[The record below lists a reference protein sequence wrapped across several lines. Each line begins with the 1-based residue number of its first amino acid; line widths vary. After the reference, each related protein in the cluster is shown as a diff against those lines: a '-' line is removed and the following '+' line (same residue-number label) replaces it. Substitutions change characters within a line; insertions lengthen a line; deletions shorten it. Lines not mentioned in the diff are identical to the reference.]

1 VLSTL
6 NKIVFSMK
14 KISSIIFSIF
24 ASVVF
29 AVQAV
34 ASDAVACMGKVVP
47 GDRIAKLTANSPAG
61 SQVVIKQIFVKKG
74 DFVEAGAPIAILSGI
89 DKAKASLE
97 RAEAVLS
104 AVKTASAI
112 RIQQQKNLVEDMK
125 GSFNQNKRIL
135 DEKDPPRRER
145 EELEYEQESLA
156 RKISQAEGMLKLVE
170 ANEANVV
177 AEARAVVE
185 ESKKHYAEF
194 TLYSPISGEIIE
206 LHTERGEAVG
216 MEGVCEIANTRN
228 MFVDAEVYIADIA
241 KIKEGDKAEITS
253 DALKG
258 KTFAGTVVQISGY
271 VKSNKL
277 FSSDPSD
284 YSNTRVVIAKIKLN
298 NSAEF
303 QNLIG
308 SQVGVRI
315 LLNK

>member
-1 VLSTL
+1 
-6 NKIVFSMK
+6 M
-14 KISSIIFSIF
+14 
-24 ASVVF
+24 
-29 AVQAV
+29 
-34 ASDAVACMGKVVP
+34 
-47 GDRIAKLTANSPAG
+47 
-61 SQVVIKQIFVKKG
+61 
-74 DFVEAGAPIAILSGI
+74 
-89 DKAKASLE
+89 
-97 RAEAVLS
+97 
-104 AVKTASAI
+104 
-112 RIQQQKNLVEDMK
+112 
-125 GSFNQNKRIL
+125 

-185 ESKKHYAEF
+185 ESKKHYAEY

-298 NSAEF
+298 DSAEF

>member
-1 VLSTL
+1 
-6 NKIVFSMK
+6 MK
-14 KISSIIFSIF
+14 KTFSFVVLPIV
-24 ASVVF
+24 ASAVF

-47 GDRIAKLTANSPAG
+47 GDRIAKLTANSPTGA
-61 SQVVIKQIFVKKG
+61 QVVIKQIFVKKG
-74 DFVEAGAPIAILSGI
+74 DFVEVGKPIAILCGI

-97 RAEAVLS
+97 RSEAVLE

-112 RIQQQKNLVEDMK
+112 RIQQQKNLIDDMK
-125 GSFNQNKRIL
+125 GSFNQNKKIL

-156 RKISQAEGMLKLVE
+156 RKIAQAEGMLKLVE
-170 ANEANVV
+170 QNEANVV
-177 AEARAVVE
+177 AEARTVVD
-185 ESKKHYAEF
+185 ESKKHYEEF
-194 TLYSPISGEIIE
+194 TLRSPISGEIIE

-253 DALKG
+253 DAHKG
-258 KTFAGTVVQISGY
+258 KTFSGTVVQISGY

-284 YSNTRVVIAKIKLN
+284 YSNTRVVIAKIKLDD
-298 NSAEF
+298 SLEF

-315 LLNK
+315 LLKK

>member
-1 VLSTL
+1 
-6 NKIVFSMK
+6 MK
-14 KISSIIFSIF
+14 KISSIIFSIC

-74 DFVEAGAPIAILSGI
+74 DFVEAGAPVAILCGI